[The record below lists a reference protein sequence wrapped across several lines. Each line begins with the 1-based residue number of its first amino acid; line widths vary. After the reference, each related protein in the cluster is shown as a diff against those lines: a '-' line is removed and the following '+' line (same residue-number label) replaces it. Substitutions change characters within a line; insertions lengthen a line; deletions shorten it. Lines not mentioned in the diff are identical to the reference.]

1 MSLAAPFRHALPP
14 PDGRLGDLIH
24 VTYAGWVRVGAGE
37 SRDNHPPQTPA
48 FFRYQWHQGRTLPE
62 FCVVL
67 IREGEGELET
77 RQGTQRIRSGNAF
90 LLRPGEWHRHRPLR
104 NTGWTNLWIA
114 FNGGLPRDWMFTDSF
129 NLKGNIAVIDHYE
142 LFLAQFEHLLA
153 SVHHSPAENTAG
165 LSCQLIGLLSHMLR
179 TSSGGQ
185 VHHLHK
191 DELVSRALA
200 LIWGGVLESMTVPA
214 VAGHLDCG
222 RRSLERR
229 FKEGAG
235 RSVLDEIQACRIDR
249 ARRLIVETHIPLK
262 ECATR
267 AGFNTCEHMRQVFRK
282 QFGISPEALRK
293 ERGETGP
300 KSHFQLATG
309 LNFE

>member
-1 MSLAAPFRHALPP
+1 ML
-14 PDGRLGDLIH
+14 
-24 VTYAGWVRVGAGE
+24 
-37 SRDNHPPQTPA
+37 
-48 FFRYQWHQGRTLPE
+48 
-62 FCVVL
+62 
-67 IREGEGELET
+67 
-77 RQGTQRIRSGNAF
+77 
-90 LLRPGEWHRHRPLR
+90 
-104 NTGWTNLWIA
+104 
-114 FNGGLPRDWMFTDSF
+114 TDSF
-129 NLKGNIAVIDHYE
+129 DLKGNIAVIDHYE

-153 SVHHSPAENTAG
+153 SVHQSPAENTAG
-165 LSCQLIGLLSHMLR
+165 LSCQLMGLLSHMLR
-179 TSSGGQ
+179 TSCGGQ

-229 FKEGAG
+229 FKKGTG

-249 ARRLIVETHIPLK
+249 ARHLIVDTHIPLK

-282 QFGISPEALRK
+282 QFGMSPEALRK
-293 ERGETGP
+293 ERGDAGP
-300 KSHFQLATG
+300 NPRLENG
-309 LNFE
+309 CR